1 MHVSVLLRFILIA
14 GLSACAVMAQ
24 AADAP
29 DRRAVRKAPVVETTV
44 SAEET
49 AALRE
54 NLADLL
60 RQMED
65 MQLQLQQLQ
74 NQVELQTHE
83 VAQLKARE
91 RDLTGDLDRRLRE
104 LERVASE
111 RAAAPPPAAPP
122 VPTASMAPTRTVST
136 QEQKDYDA
144 AFNHMKQG
152 QYQPAI
158 KGFRAFLSQYADS
171 PLADN
176 AQYWIAEG
184 NYVLRNYKAAQDEF
198 AKVMSGYPNSPKAA
212 DALLKIGYIHQE
224 LNNADQAR
232 KTLQDVMQRFP
243 QTNAARLAQQRLSK
257 IKGAASA
264 R

>member
-1 MHVSVLLRFILIA
+1 MDMSVLLRATLIV
-14 GLSACAVMAQ
+14 GLSACAVLAQ

-29 DRRAVRKAPVVETTV
+29 DRRAVRKAPVVVTTV

-54 NLADLL
+54 SVVDLL

-65 MQLQLQQLQ
+65 MQVQLQQLQ

-83 VAQLKARE
+83 VAQLKVRE
-91 RDLTGDLDRRLRE
+91 RDLMGDLDRRLRE
-104 LERVASE
+104 IERAASE
-111 RAAAPPPAAPP
+111 RTAAPIAPAPATPAA
-122 VPTASMAPTRTVST
+122 SMRTVST

-144 AFNHMKQG
+144 AFKHMKQG
-152 QYQPAI
+152 QYQRAI
-158 KGFRAFLSQYADS
+158 KGFRGFLTQYADS

-184 NYVLRNYKAAQDEF
+184 HYVLRNYKVAQDEF
-198 AKVMSGYPNSPKAA
+198 AKIMSGYPNSPKTP

-232 KTLQDVMQRFP
+232 KTLRDVVQRFP
-243 QTNAARLAQQRLSK
+243 QSSAARLAQQRLDK
-257 IKGAASA
+257 MKGAAAA

>member
-1 MHVSVLLRFILIA
+1 MNVSVLLRAALIA
-14 GLSACAVMAQ
+14 GLSACAITAQ

-29 DRRAVRKAPVVETTV
+29 DRRTVRKAPVVVTTV

-54 NLADLL
+54 DVADLL

-65 MQLQLQQLQ
+65 MQVQLQQLQ

-83 VAQLKARE
+83 VSQLKARE
-91 RDLTGDLDRRLRE
+91 RDLMSDLDRRVRE
-104 LERVASE
+104 LERSAAE
-111 RAAAPPPAAPP
+111 RAAAPPPPAPAAAP
-122 VPTASMAPTRTVST
+122 TAPTRTVSRV
-136 QEQKDYDA
+136 EQKDYDA
-144 AFNHMKQG
+144 AFTLMKQG
-152 QYQPAI
+152 QYQRAI
-158 KGFRAFLSQYADS
+158 KGFHAFLTKYADS

-198 AKVMSGYPNSPKAA
+198 SKVMSGYPNSPKAP
-212 DALLKIGYIHQE
+212 DALLKIGFIHQD
-224 LNNADQAR
+224 LDNAEQAR
-232 KTLQDVMQRFP
+232 KTLQDVVQRFP
-243 QTNAARLAQQRLSK
+243 QSNAAKLAQQRLDK
-257 IKGAASA
+257 MKGAKAA